1 LIAEPAAFS
10 TAYRQKGAPGSGGCG
25 PVPDRFEIR
34 CRTVNRHRIM
44 KRGLTLLLGAAL
56 ALAATRPALAT
67 DARELKAREAF
78 VAGRYQEALDA
89 FVKLYAES
97 LHPNYL
103 RNIGRCYQGLAEPE
117 RAITSFRDYL
127 HKAKGI
133 SAEERSEVEGFIREM
148 DELKQQRAAAAAPAP
163 VVTPLPSAS
172 ATGTVPPAA
181 AAEPAAPTTAV
192 TLARTQEP
200 AAAESSPFYTRWWFW
215 TAVGATIGASIA
227 IAAAAGAF
235 SRTEDAS
242 CPTGRTCS
250 N

>member
-1 LIAEPAAFS
+1 
-10 TAYRQKGAPGSGGCG
+10 
-25 PVPDRFEIR
+25 
-34 CRTVNRHRIM
+34 VNGNRRM
-44 KRGLTLLLGAAL
+44 NQGLALVLGAAL
-56 ALAATRPALAT
+56 VLAAARPALAT

-89 FVKLYAES
+89 FIKLYAES

-127 HKAKGI
+127 HKAK
-133 SAEERSEVEGFIREM
+133 SVSTDERNEVEGFIREM
-148 DELKQQRAAAAAPAP
+148 EELKQQRAAAAAPP
-163 VVTPLPSAS
+163 PLVTPIPS
-172 ATGTVPPAA
+172 ATGPGSAPPAL
-181 AAEPAAPTTAV
+181 AAEPGRSNTAAV
-192 TLARTQEP
+192 TLATTP
-200 AAAESSPFYTRWWFW
+200 ASAPAESAPFYTRWWFW
-215 TAVGATIGASIA
+215 AAVGGAIGTGIA

-242 CPTGRTCS
+242 CPAGRTCP